1 VPDTAVSAP
10 KLRAFVIEVLE
21 KVGISS
27 EDARITAE
35 VLVTTDMRGTR
46 THGVRLLKWYVNQI
60 QRGGVN
66 RNARMEIVRSGPTWA
81 LADGQAGL
89 GEVTAYKS
97 MKLAIA
103 KAQENVVGVVGARN
117 SNHFGAAGYYAN
129 MCLEE
134 DMIGFATTN
143 ADPSMSVPGAAARL
157 FGTNPIAYAFP
168 AGEEK
173 SPTFDVA
180 TSVVAGV
187 KINQATREGRRI
199 PEGWIID
206 RQGRPTTDPGDLE
219 KGGAHLPVGG
229 HKGYGLALMVELL
242 SGALTGAGVMDE
254 VLSYVQHPDKS
265 CNSGH
270 FFMAINVGAFI
281 PIAEFKSRLDAMV
294 RKIRSSAKMQGVER
308 IYVPGEM
315 EAEEQEKVRVRGLLL
330 DDTTLSDLKQV
341 AEDLDVRWLS
351 DINVAE

>member
-1 VPDTAVSAP
+1 VPDIAVSAS
-10 KLRAFVIEVLE
+10 KLKDFVVEVLE
-21 KVGISS
+21 KLGISS

-35 VLVTTDMRGTR
+35 ILVTTDMRGTR
-46 THGVRLLKWYVNQI
+46 THGVRLLKWYVNQV

-66 RNARMEIVRSGPTWA
+66 LNARMEILRSGPTWA
-81 LADGQAGL
+81 LIDGQAGL

-97 MKLAIA
+97 MKLAMA
-103 KAQENVVGVVGARN
+103 KAKENVVGVVGVRN

-143 ADPSMSVPGAAARL
+143 ADPMMSVPGAAARL

-168 AGEEK
+168 AGEDK
-173 SPTFDVA
+173 GLTFDVA

-187 KINQATREGRRI
+187 KIHQAIREGRRI

-206 RQGRPTTDPGDLE
+206 RQGRATTDPSDLE

-229 HKGYGLALMVELL
+229 HKGYGLAFMVEVL
-242 SGALTGAGVMDE
+242 SGALTGSGMMDE
-254 VLSYVQHPDKS
+254 VLSYVQHPDKP

-270 FFMAINVGAFI
+270 LFMAIDVGAFI
-281 PIAEFKSRLDAMV
+281 PVADFRARLDSMV
-294 RKIRSSAKMQGVER
+294 RKIRNSPKADGFER
-308 IYVPGEM
+308 IYVPGEI
-315 EAEEQEKVRVRGLLL
+315 EAEEQERSRVRGVLL
-330 DDTTLSDLKQV
+330 DETTLSDLKQV
-341 AEDLDVRWLS
+341 ATDLGVSWPG
-351 DINVAE
+351 

>member
-10 KLRAFVIEVLE
+10 KLKAFVAEVLE

-27 EDARITAE
+27 DDAQITAE

-66 RNARMEIVRSGPTWA
+66 LNARMEIVRSGPTWA
-81 LADGQAGL
+81 LVDGQAGL

-97 MKLAIA
+97 MKLAITKA
-103 KAQENVVGVVGARN
+103 KENFIGVVGARN

-129 MCLEE
+129 MCLEQ
-134 DMIGFATTN
+134 DMMGFATTN
-143 ADPSMSVPGAAARL
+143 ADPTMSVPGAAARL

-173 SPTFDVA
+173 ALTFDVA

-187 KINQATREGRRI
+187 KVHQAAREGRRI

-206 RQGRPTTDPGDLE
+206 RQGRPTTDPNDLE
-219 KGGAHLPVGG
+219 KGGAHLPVGA
-229 HKGYGLALMVELL
+229 HKGYGLTFMVEIL

-254 VLSYVQHPDKS
+254 VLSYVQHPDKA

-270 FFMAINVGAFI
+270 FFMAMDVCAFI
-281 PIAEFKSRLDAMV
+281 PAAEFKARLDAMA
-294 RKIRSSAKMQGVER
+294 RKIRSSPRMQGFER
-308 IYVPGEM
+308 VYVPGEI
-315 EAEEQEKVRVRGLLL
+315 EREEQEKARERGVLL
-330 DDTTLSDLKQV
+330 DETTLSDLKQV
-341 AEDLDVRWLS
+341 ADDLGVRWPG
-351 DINVAE
+351 